1 MIKDLFERTEKFPLN
16 VLYFF
21 IEIIYIIIAHFS
33 ILMFIIKT
41 DRKVDYS
48 VPYVNTIGDAL
59 EHIDY
64 FRLKTKNK
72 SNYKLLFI
80 DQFPT
85 SNYVK
90 FLFDREKYVIFN
102 EFIYAT
108 FLKFL
113 TIFFDENRNIIKRYK
128 IIVQKILAIYLSKIN
143 FYKKNNDFFF
153 QINKIKKSLNKNSKL
168 FFHRFAESH
177 IFFSKIESR
186 VEKQEL
192 KKKYGPF
199 IIENAFRFSKIKKN
213 KLFKN
218 LKIKNKKYVCLHI
231 RNSKEK
237 NENLRGSQDF
247 GSYNR
252 IIDFFSRKKIKVVL
266 VGSKNDS
273 IKKFF
278 KKNKNIIDYRN
289 SKYQKIENDLYL
301 ANYSILFISQI
312 SGPIIYPV
320 LFGVPF
326 LALDVVTFEDIQL
339 YDKSFYLPKN
349 FYKKNFKKMKY
360 FEIFNDS
367 LIFKDNY
374 FDNNKYIVKENTSLE
389 KLIFIKNSFN
399 KILNNDFE
407 FNLYQNKYMKKKLNI
422 YSNFITLKN
431 VNRIFFDKLI

>member
-1 MIKDLFERTEKFPLN
+1 M
-16 VLYFF
+16 
-21 IEIIYIIIAHFS
+21 
-33 ILMFIIKT
+33 
-41 DRKVDYS
+41 
-48 VPYVNTIGDAL
+48 
-59 EHIDY
+59 
-64 FRLKTKNK
+64 
-72 SNYKLLFI
+72 
-80 DQFPT
+80 
-85 SNYVK
+85 
-90 FLFDREKYVIFN
+90 
-102 EFIYAT
+102 
-108 FLKFL
+108 
-113 TIFFDENRNIIKRYK
+113 
-128 IIVQKILAIYLSKIN
+128 
-143 FYKKNNDFFF
+143 
-153 QINKIKKSLNKNSKL
+153 
-168 FFHRFAESH
+168 
-177 IFFSKIESR
+177 
-186 VEKQEL
+186 
-192 KKKYGPF
+192 
-199 IIENAFRFSKIKKN
+199 
-213 KLFKN
+213 
-218 LKIKNKKYVCLHI
+218 HI

-247 GSYNR
+247 GSYNK

>member
-1 MIKDLFERTEKFPLN
+1 M
-16 VLYFF
+16 
-21 IEIIYIIIAHFS
+21 
-33 ILMFIIKT
+33 
-41 DRKVDYS
+41 
-48 VPYVNTIGDAL
+48 
-59 EHIDY
+59 
-64 FRLKTKNK
+64 
-72 SNYKLLFI
+72 
-80 DQFPT
+80 Q
-85 SNYVK
+85 
-90 FLFDREKYVIFN
+90 
-102 EFIYAT
+102 
-108 FLKFL
+108 
-113 TIFFDENRNIIKRYK
+113 
-128 IIVQKILAIYLSKIN
+128 
-143 FYKKNNDFFF
+143 
-153 QINKIKKSLNKNSKL
+153 
-168 FFHRFAESH
+168 
-177 IFFSKIESR
+177 
-186 VEKQEL
+186 
-192 KKKYGPF
+192 
-199 IIENAFRFSKIKKN
+199 
-213 KLFKN
+213 
-218 LKIKNKKYVCLHI
+218 C
-231 RNSKEK
+231 
-237 NENLRGSQDF
+237 
-247 GSYNR
+247 
-252 IIDFFSRKKIKVVL
+252 KKIKVVL